1 MVNPV
6 VFMLVALL
14 TVIIVYLLVLGLVL
28 YKAGDH
34 ANRTVDPDARH
45 QNKILFWII
54 VALLFDKLAIVL
66 GLFVFLLIT
75 ALGVST
81 TAALF

>member
-1 MVNPV
+1 MINPI
-6 VFMLVALL
+6 VFMLVAML
-14 TVIIVYLLVLGLVL
+14 TIIVVYLLILGLIL

-54 VALLFDKLAIVL
+54 VALLFDKLIIVL
-66 GLFVFLLIT
+66 GLFIFLLVT
-75 ALGVST
+75 ALGMST
-81 TAALF
+81 TAALL